1 MGLDSQ
7 KPVASLHNW
16 RQGTVVS
23 RSSLLRLILLSGRL
37 LLLFTCVAVPMTT
50 TTTVG
55 AMLIT
60 ASTYMSCMLSMTM
73 SAMHQQVH

>member
-1 MGLDSQ
+1 
-7 KPVASLHNW
+7 
-16 RQGTVVS
+16 
-23 RSSLLRLILLSGRL
+23 
-37 LLLFTCVAVPMTT
+37 MTT